1 MVNGVVRGKDRDSE
15 ENEAL
20 FFLFFF
26 FARAREEKEHSFL
39 EESSSFVADRP
50 RRV

>member
-26 FARAREEKEHSFL
+26 LRARAKRKNTPSWKKVAHS
-39 EESSSFVADRP
+39 
-50 RRV
+50 

>member
-1 MVNGVVRGKDRDSE
+1 MGSFGEKIVIQKKMR
-15 ENEAL
+15 L
-20 FFLFFF
+20 FSFFSFF